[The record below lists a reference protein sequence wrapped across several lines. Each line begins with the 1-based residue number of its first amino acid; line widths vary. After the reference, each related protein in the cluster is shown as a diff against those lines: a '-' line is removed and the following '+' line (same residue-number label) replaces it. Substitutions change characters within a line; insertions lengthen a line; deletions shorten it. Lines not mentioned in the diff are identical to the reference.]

1 MTFKAV
7 NWQSPHL
14 KHPYKQKMFPGLK
27 RDRLLYCFKKQLW
40 LIFLYQPLHLIE
52 IPIKLPTDRLKTKQT
67 FFVFNFSRAEDS
79 PELKWSERF
88 TNHNLE
94 IILFRLWSSL
104 PLLILPSLLK
114 MKSFLDVD
122 VDVKSFVSLLL
133 TNGQGVGV
141 GNSAIGGSK
150 QQLLHGALIVFERQ
164 TLSNA
169 T

>member
-1 MTFKAV
+1 MTFKAA
-7 NWQSPHL
+7 NWQSPYL

-67 FFVFNFSRAEDS
+67 FLFLILAE
-79 PELKWSERF
+79 PKIPLKWSERF

>member
-1 MTFKAV
+1 MTFKAA
-7 NWQSPHL
+7 NWQSPYL

-67 FFVFNFSRAEDS
+67 FLFLILAE
-79 PELKWSERF
+79 PKIPLKWSERF

-122 VDVKSFVSLLL
+122 VKSFVSLLL
-133 TNGQGVGV
+133 TNGQGGGGGG
-141 GNSAIGGSK
+141 GNSAIGGNK
-150 QQLLHGALIVFERQ
+150 QQLLHGASIVFERQ
-164 TLSNA
+164 TLLNA